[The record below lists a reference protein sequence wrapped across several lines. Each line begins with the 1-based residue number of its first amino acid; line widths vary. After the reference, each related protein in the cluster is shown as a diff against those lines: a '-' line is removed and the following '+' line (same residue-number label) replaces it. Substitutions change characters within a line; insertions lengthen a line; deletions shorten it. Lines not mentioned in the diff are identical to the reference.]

1 MASWYINPGLGS
13 GTNAGTSWA
22 NAFNSTTTAWTDAIT
37 ASAAGDDFYVNA
49 ASTATNTTA
58 QTLTFKGTSAAPNRV
73 FSCSTITNNPPVTAD
88 LGIGAA
94 HTTTGNSSV
103 IINGFVYIYGCTFTQ
118 GSGANSVNVTVSSA
132 ATGEATF
139 DTCKF
144 IFGGT
149 SGGLFKFG

>member
-49 ASTATNTTA
+49 ASTVSNTTN
-58 QTLTFKGTSAAPNRV
+58 QTLTFKGTAAAPNRV

-88 LGIGAA
+88 LGVGAA
-94 HTTTGNSSV
+94 HTTTTTGTCT
-103 IINGFVYIYGCTFTQ
+103 IRGFVYIYGVTFNT
-118 GSGANSVNVTVSSA
+118 GSGT
-132 ATGEATF
+132 
-139 DTCKF
+139 
-144 IFGGT
+144 
-149 SGGLFKFG
+149 